1 MTIRI
6 NNLSLA
12 LEDDINLLKEK
23 AAKKLNISTKD
34 IENFKILRESIDAR
48 KKDNIKFNY
57 SVELSC
63 KKEERLVNRCK
74 NKDISF
80 LEEEVHEDLVM
91 GNKRLSHKPIIVG
104 MGPAGIFAGLLWQ
117 GKAIIL

>member
-1 MTIRI
+1 M
-6 NNLSLA
+6 
-12 LEDDINLLKEK
+12 
-23 AAKKLNISTKD
+23 
-34 IENFKILRESIDAR
+34 
-48 KKDNIKFNY
+48 
-57 SVELSC
+57 ELSC

-104 MGPAGIFAGLLWQ
+104 MGPAGIFAGLLLARK
-117 GKAIIL
+117 GYNPVIFERVDVDTK